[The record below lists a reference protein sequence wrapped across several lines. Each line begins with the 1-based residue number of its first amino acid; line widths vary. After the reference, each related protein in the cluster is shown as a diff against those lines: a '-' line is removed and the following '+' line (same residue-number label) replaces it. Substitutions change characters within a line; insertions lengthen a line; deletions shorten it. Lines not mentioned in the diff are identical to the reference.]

1 MKKIS
6 PKKIIFNK
14 YIKEDEDIINDLAID
29 LFLHFIHESMGHQ
42 KFVYNNYRNKSDCES
57 CLEFVYGKYGKHL
70 ITNLLSKLKDKG
82 NLIKRIDL
90 FTEQNCELLRKYTI
104 LKFEAEIR
112 NINISKKNTIEEEIK
127 ELEKLINYE
136 EMFQNNDASNKK
148 DFHILGEKV
157 SRENFENNNN
167 NSESDDDDSQFK
179 NNDKNKK
186 KKLNSFTIIDKDEFK
201 EENESEEDNYNDSDC
216 EDDEESFENLYKRV
230 IEKYGFK
237 NDEMIRQRIYNKL
250 KDESISEK
258 EKFDLIFI
266 LHHLDE
272 L

>member
-1 MKKIS
+1 M
-6 PKKIIFNK
+6 
-14 YIKEDEDIINDLAID
+14 
-29 LFLHFIHESMGHQ
+29 
-42 KFVYNNYRNKSDCES
+42 
-57 CLEFVYGKYGKHL
+57 
-70 ITNLLSKLKDKG
+70 
-82 NLIKRIDL
+82 
-90 FTEQNCELLRKYTI
+90 
-104 LKFEAEIR
+104 
-112 NINISKKNTIEEEIK
+112 
-127 ELEKLINYE
+127 INYE
-136 EMFQNNDASNKK
+136 ELFQKNDVSNKK
-148 DFHILGEKV
+148 VFHILGEKV

-186 KKLNSFTIIDKDEFK
+186 KKLNSFTITGKDEFK

-272 L
+272 LW